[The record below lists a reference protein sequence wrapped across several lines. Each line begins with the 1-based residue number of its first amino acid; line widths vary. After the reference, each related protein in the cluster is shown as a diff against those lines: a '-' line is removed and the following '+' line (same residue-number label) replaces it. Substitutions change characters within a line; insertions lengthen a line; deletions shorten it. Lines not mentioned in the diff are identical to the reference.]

1 MRESLMA
8 SEGQVQDIRSTVPLT
23 RYIQRAYSLFKIA
36 LQTNSEGYIS
46 RSYVAWKIFLIFIIK
61 LAKEH
66 PKYKIS
72 DTSTEKFKKWQKE
85 ASDYAFQQLDDIVAQ
100 MDREEGVSTCQYAG
114 LLCSGIVLYCIAK
127 N

>member
-1 MRESLMA
+1 MA

-114 LLCSGIVLYCIAK
+114 LLCRCVCHSSFCFIV
-127 N
+127 